1 MYIAS
6 SVSRLTGARF
16 ITFVMAM
23 AAATSTPISRAQA
36 QEPTHQHG
44 QAATPD
50 AQHAGHD
57 TADMAREGSGTSWLP
72 DESPMYAIHSTRGP
86 WMLMLHENA
95 FLQYLH
101 ESGDRGDDQVGSINW
116 IMGMARRDVGAGRIG
131 LRGMLSLEPWSIRG
145 CGYPDLL
152 ATGEQCRGEQ
162 IHDRQHP
169 HDLFMELAVTY
180 DAPLARGLR
189 WQVYGGPVGEPALG
203 PAAYPHRVSAMPNP
217 LAPISHH
224 WLDSTHIT
232 YGVATGAVYGKTWKA
247 EASVFN
253 GREPDEDRTG
263 FDFGAMSSVSG
274 RLWVL
279 PSPRL
284 ALQVSAGHLDEA
296 EPGEDGGPRV
306 DVNRVTASATYH
318 GAFREHG
325 VWATTVGW
333 GRNAE
338 PDHASNALLIETSV
352 TLAQRDTWFGRFE
365 VAGKSA
371 HDLAVAEPPTDF
383 TVSKLQGGYTR
394 YLPAWSGF
402 QPGLG
407 AGMSVGIVP
416 ESLRST
422 YGSRANVGFAF
433 YLTLRPAALE
443 HSSASSPA
451 QPATPH
457 VHGAAHE

>member
-1 MYIAS
+1 MYIVS

-16 ITFVMAM
+16 ITFVITMTAAM
-23 AAATSTPISRAQA
+23 SAPTSRAQA

-57 TADMAREGSGTSWLP
+57 TADMAREASGTAWLP
-72 DESPMYAIHSTRGP
+72 DQSPMYAIHSVRGP
-86 WMLMLHENA
+86 WTLMLHENVFA
-95 FLQYLH
+95 QYLH
-101 ESGDRGDDQVGSINW
+101 ESGDRADDQAGSINW
-116 IMGMARRDVGAGRIG
+116 VMGMARRNLGPGRIG
-131 LRGMLSLEPWSIRG
+131 FDGMFSLEPWSIRG

-152 ATGEQCRGEQ
+152 ATGEQCGGEQ

-169 HDLFMELAVTY
+169 HDLFMELAASY
-180 DAPLARGLR
+180 DSPLARGVR
-189 WQVYGGPVGEPALG
+189 WQVYGGPAGEPALG
-203 PAAYPHRVSAMPNP
+203 PVAYPHRVSAMPNP

-232 YGVATGAVYGKTWKA
+232 FGVVTGGLYGSTWKA

-253 GREPDEDRTG
+253 GREPDEDRGG
-263 FDFGAMSSVSG
+263 FDFGAMDSVSG
-274 RLWVL
+274 RLWFL

-284 ALQVSAGHLDEA
+284 ALQVSAGHLNEA
-296 EPGEDGGPRV
+296 EPGDAGGPRI

-318 GAFREHG
+318 SAIRDNGI
-325 VWATTVGW
+325 WATTIAW

-338 PDHASNALLIETSV
+338 PDHASNALLLETNV
-352 TLAQRDTWFGRFE
+352 TVAQRDTWFGRFE

-394 YLPAWSGF
+394 YLPAWRGF
-402 QPGLG
+402 QPGIGG
-407 AGMSVGIVP
+407 ALSVGIVP
-416 ESLRST
+416 ESLKST
-422 YGSRANVGFAF
+422 YGSRANVGFAV
-433 YLTLRPAALE
+433 YLTLRPAAMI
-443 HSSASSPA
+443 HGGASTPA

-457 VHGAAHE
+457 VHPGA